1 MAFNFPGPPGG
12 GNFPPPPQFAP
23 PLGQQPLRGQGRRR
37 RFGGSFRPCLFRITF
52 VWLRNGNSFW
62 FYPIS
67 IQPGGV
73 VGYRWTGNRW
83 RFYGLDT
90 RRVADFDCFF

>member
-12 GNFPPPPQFAP
+12 GNFPPPPQGP
-23 PLGQQPLRGQGRRR
+23 PPAGQQFFGRQQRQRR
-37 RFGGSFRPCLFRITF
+37 RFGSFRPCLFRFTF
-52 VWLRNGNSFW
+52 VWLRNGNQFW
-62 FYPIS
+62 FYPVF

-73 VGYRWTGNRW
+73 AGYRWTGNRW

-90 RRVADFDCFF
+90 RRVVDFDCF

>member
-1 MAFNFPGPPGG
+1 MVFNFPGPPGG
-12 GNFPPPPQFAP
+12 GGFPPPPQFP
-23 PLGQQPLRGQGRRR
+23 PPAGQMFRQPGRRPPFR
-37 RFGGSFRPCLFRITF
+37 SFRSCLFRNTY

-62 FYPIS
+62 FYPVF

-73 VGYRWTGNRW
+73 AGYRWTGNRW

-90 RRVADFDCFF
+90 RRVDFFECF